1 MANIL
6 LFSMCTLSCLYSQSN
21 HHCYLRLSNHRM
33 LVFNVKSGLPSD
45 VVSVKFS
52 SGSAVQRCCFLL
64 NVAQIFTLNWTA
76 VGVFVPPHPPISSLF
91 ISDTL
96 WVWQL
101 LMFV

>member
-1 MANIL
+1 
-6 LFSMCTLSCLYSQSN
+6 
-21 HHCYLRLSNHRM
+21 M
-33 LVFNVKSGLPSD
+33 LVFNVKSGLHSD

-64 NVAQIFTLNWTA
+64 NVAQIFALKWAA
-76 VGVFVPPHPPISSLF
+76 VGVFLPLIPPSSLF